1 MPTDRFDK
9 HAAGLMTPGE
19 DGFAIT
25 PNDGA
30 DLTRVPRSIYVGGAG
45 NIALVTAKG
54 TTLTF
59 VGLGAGQVL
68 PMRANRVL
76 ATGTTATN
84 LIGLD

>member
-1 MPTDRFDK
+1 MPTDRYDK
-9 HAAGLMTPGE
+9 HASSLMAPAD

-30 DLTRVPRSIYVGGAG
+30 DLTRTPRSIYVGGAG
-45 NIALVTAKG
+45 NIALITSKG
-54 TTLTF
+54 TTVTF
-59 VGLGAGQVL
+59 TGLAAGSVL
-68 PMRANRVL
+68 PIRANRVL